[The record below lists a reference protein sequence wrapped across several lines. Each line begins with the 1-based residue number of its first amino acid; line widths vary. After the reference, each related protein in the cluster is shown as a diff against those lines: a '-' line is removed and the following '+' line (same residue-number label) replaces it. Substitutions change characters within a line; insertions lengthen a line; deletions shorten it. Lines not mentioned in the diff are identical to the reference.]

1 MNKTFKVV
9 FNKARGMLMVVNES
23 TSSVQKKPGTTWLTA
38 AVMATF
44 MAAPAFAEDVVRTV
58 IEEDTALVSSS
69 DSDVYYDVNVG
80 TISKTEKIG
89 TNQSTVGSNK
99 GNRIDLKANVDSLEI
114 VSREN
119 MGGGDANPFNRSA
132 SYVKD
137 STTLTATG
145 NEISL
150 IAEGVAGKNIVGLK
164 AESQSS
170 VCITT
175 VGDLSISAKNID
187 PKSSKKATLYGIY
200 GKDSSVT
207 AKSDKT
213 LSVMVKDLEVDEEAV
228 AVYSYTNST
237 VSLSGEDVVI
247 GVQTTQAHKDMTNR
261 AKSVKGI
268 RAKSGTV
275 EISGNT
281 VSIDLGT
288 EANTTAIQSESSK
301 GNVSIKGEKIKISG
315 DMALVTG
322 NGTIDVTASEG
333 TIAGRMSISGGS
345 ATVTGQGVDYTTTM
359 SGDVVTV
366 MDRGTL
372 NLNVDK
378 VALVT
383 QGTNQPNVPSAA
395 IRLDNM
401 SVADIKAHTISL
413 TEESSAANRAA
424 IWLQGNTQETVA
436 PEGTATLTLNADHIE
451 IASKA
456 TGITAFSNSTLVAN
470 GNLNLTADGKAIDT
484 RGNSVIKINE
494 EGKYATKITGDIVF
508 ESPNNPSSSA
518 SSGNLINSNVN
529 IVFAGE
535 DSVWN
540 GQSYQSY
547 KKEVDGVVQDVKTS
561 KINNGNT
568 HNGNV
573 IGFSVSLQN
582 GGTWNVLGDSF
593 VNHLELKDG
602 GIIKVDNAVNEFNVG
617 SWNGTDV
624 TSDFMVSGKS
634 NQLWLGDNTVL
645 TGDITIKA
653 DGELLTSLTTAF
665 TGASINGSRTLVV
678 KNDLAGRLH
687 FADSEGTLV
696 VNDSFIFTG
705 ETLTKLTDVYKDQVV
720 LNFANAT
727 LQLNNQTSIDT
738 KIAVGSIAGNQA
750 VSIGASGDLTL
761 EGENGVSNIGLLT
774 NEGKLSVVNNAQVM
788 VDKLTGTGS
797 INLGEENG
805 SGAKFNVGTLAM
817 TGGTIFVDP
826 LYGHSTLTVGEVED
840 GALAV
845 DVIGGSG
852 ALIAIGASEADISSA
867 AGKLG
872 FADRTSLLYTAQSL
886 DITSGSLHVAD
897 ALTAADA
904 AGAGQVKVGAKGAL
918 IVDQAAVGSQVF
930 TNATNDTS
938 VTFSDDGKLGIVN
951 ASVGTLRLADT
962 VTGLTTEAVTT
973 DTPFIEATVTD
984 GVITT
989 EVSATGGLAALAST
1003 GVQAMTRRADS
1014 ILAQTIADRTSLDQE
1029 YAAGANLWVDVTGE
1043 RYEAD
1048 KLDNKASFKTDMGY
1062 GAFGADFTV
1071 TEDMMVG
1078 AAVQYGKGTLRSPV
1092 SSIKNSIDS
1101 YGFTAYGAMKFG
1113 DSKIVAEAAYIK
1125 NENDITSSQTALN
1138 QELDADIYSLGIRG
1152 QHRFTAG
1159 NFQFVPS
1166 VGVRVSR
1173 LNTDSMP
1180 VGSVNI
1186 KKQEQT
1192 LVQVPIALRVNGFEQ
1207 NAAGWFVSPSVRI
1220 AYVPTFGDK
1229 EISVLGLDQSVI
1241 DTSPVQG
1248 DFGIRAQKGNLML
1261 NANFMLGGGKD
1272 GASSVGGKMGL
1283 RYVF

>member
-1 MNKTFKVV
+1 M
-9 FNKARGMLMVVNES
+9 
-23 TSSVQKKPGTTWLTA
+23 
-38 AVMATF
+38 
-44 MAAPAFAEDVVRTV
+44 
-58 IEEDTALVSSS
+58 
-69 DSDVYYDVNVG
+69 
-80 TISKTEKIG
+80 
-89 TNQSTVGSNK
+89 
-99 GNRIDLKANVDSLEI
+99 
-114 VSREN
+114 
-119 MGGGDANPFNRSA
+119 
-132 SYVKD
+132 KD

-150 IAEGVAGKNIVGLK
+150 IAEGVAGKDIVGLK

-170 VCITT
+170 VGITT

-213 LSVMVKDLEVDEEAV
+213 LSVMVKDLKVDEEAV

-247 GVQTTQAHKDMTNR
+247 GVQTTQAHKDMINR

-268 RAKSGTV
+268 RARSGTV

-281 VSIDLGT
+281 VNIDLGT

-383 QGTNQPNVPSAA
+383 QGTNQPNVSSAA
-395 IRLDNM
+395 IRLEKM

-424 IWLQGNTQETVA
+424 IWLQGNTQDTVA

-470 GNLNLTADGKAIDT
+470 GNLNLIADGKAIDT

-617 SWNGTDV
+617 SWNGTDI
-624 TSDFMVSGKS
+624 TSDFMVSGKG

-653 DGELLTSLTTAF
+653 DGELMTSLTTAF

-705 ETLTKLTDVYKDQVV
+705 ETLTKLTDVYKDQVG

-761 EGENGVSNIGLLT
+761 EGKNGVSNIGLLT

-805 SGAKFNVGTLAM
+805 SGAKFNVGSLAM
-817 TGGTIFVDP
+817 TGG
-826 LYGHSTLTVGEVED
+826 
-840 GALAV
+840 
-845 DVIGGSG
+845 
-852 ALIAIGASEADISSA
+852 
-867 AGKLG
+867 
-872 FADRTSLLYTAQSL
+872 
-886 DITSGSLHVAD
+886 
-897 ALTAADA
+897 
-904 AGAGQVKVGAKGAL
+904 
-918 IVDQAAVGSQVF
+918 
-930 TNATNDTS
+930 
-938 VTFSDDGKLGIVN
+938 DD
-951 ASVGTLRLADT
+951 LR
-962 VTGLTTEAVTT
+962 G
-973 DTPFIEATVTD
+973 
-984 GVITT
+984 
-989 EVSATGGLAALAST
+989 
-1003 GVQAMTRRADS
+1003 
-1014 ILAQTIADRTSLDQE
+1014 
-1029 YAAGANLWVDVTGE
+1029 
-1043 RYEAD
+1043 
-1048 KLDNKASFKTDMGY
+1048 
-1062 GAFGADFTV
+1062 
-1071 TEDMMVG
+1071 
-1078 AAVQYGKGTLRSPV
+1078 
-1092 SSIKNSIDS
+1092 
-1101 YGFTAYGAMKFG
+1101 
-1113 DSKIVAEAAYIK
+1113 
-1125 NENDITSSQTALN
+1125 
-1138 QELDADIYSLGIRG
+1138 
-1152 QHRFTAG
+1152 
-1159 NFQFVPS
+1159 
-1166 VGVRVSR
+1166 
-1173 LNTDSMP
+1173 
-1180 VGSVNI
+1180 
-1186 KKQEQT
+1186 
-1192 LVQVPIALRVNGFEQ
+1192 
-1207 NAAGWFVSPSVRI
+1207 
-1220 AYVPTFGDK
+1220 
-1229 EISVLGLDQSVI
+1229 
-1241 DTSPVQG
+1241 
-1248 DFGIRAQKGNLML
+1248 
-1261 NANFMLGGGKD
+1261 
-1272 GASSVGGKMGL
+1272 SSVWSFHLDGRGS
-1283 RYVF
+1283 